1 MPTLVPLLENDPLNR
16 SQQKCILTLPF
27 TLTAGSG
34 VNSAAYIGPDVP
46 QLLIEGGTGSALTTI
61 TQTAVNN
68 LLGSTNE
75 IVVSAAFGTTAM
87 ADNNTYAFV
96 LNCDGQIDRVD
107 LVEVTVN
114 IAGTIG
120 QSIGVGTR
128 TALTDT
134 SFSLTQVYVSDLGN
148 IAGRIT
154 YTNISAALTAG
165 HVVFKLHAVLK

>member
-16 SQQKCILTLPF
+16 SQQRCLLTLPF

-68 LLGSTNE
+68 LLNSTNE
-75 IVVSAAFGTTAM
+75 IVVATAFGTTAM
-87 ADNNTYAFV
+87 VDNNTYAFV
-96 LNCDGQIDRVD
+96 LNCDGQIDRVE

-120 QSIGVGTR
+120 HSIGVGTK

-134 SFSLTQVYVSDLGN
+134 TFTLTQVYVSPEGN

-154 YTNISAALTAG
+154 YTAVSAAATAG
-165 HVVFKLHAVLK
+165 HLIFKIYAVLK

>member
-1 MPTLVPLLENDPLNR
+1 MPTLVPLLANDALNR
-16 SQQKCILTLPF
+16 SQQKAVLTLPF
-27 TLTAGSG
+27 TLTAGTG
-34 VNSAAYIGPDVP
+34 VNTAAYIGPDVP

-61 TQTAVNN
+61 TQDAVDE
-68 LLGSTNE
+68 LLGSTDE
-75 IVVSAAFGTTAM
+75 IVVSTAFGTTAM
-87 ADNNTYAFV
+87 VDNNTYAFV

-120 QSIGVGTR
+120 QSIGVGTT
-128 TALTDT
+128 TALTNAT
-134 SFSLTQVYVSDLGN
+134 FTLTQVYVSELGN

-154 YTNISAALTAG
+154 YTNISAAATAG